1 MSLIF
6 TGMIIP
12 GITLDMRVGSPE
24 SHVVR
29 KHFAG
34 VKGGSEIR
42 LQAGGRPIEFDF
54 ILSDSSFRK
63 AVDVQQLLAKFDSK
77 IQEHGTLHVLDS
89 DSTTVRRFLNVTFEG
104 CTPIYQ
110 PIRDDA
116 GTMVPEYVTY
126 HCGVRLAFYQVNFT
140 EDYTGK

>member
-6 TGMIIP
+6 TGLIIP

-29 KHFAG
+29 THFAG
-34 VKGGSEIR
+34 VKGGAEVR

-54 ILSDSSFRK
+54 ILTDKSFK
-63 AVDVQQLLAKFDSK
+63 TAVVVQQLLAKFDAK

-89 DSTTVRRFLNVTFEG
+89 DDATVRRFLNVTFEG

-116 GTMVPEYVTY
+116 GTMVSGVVTY
-126 HCGVRLAFYQVNFT
+126 HCGVRLQFYQVNFT
-140 EDYTGK
+140 EDYDGK